1 VQKMQTMTKAF
12 FSYLLAIVL
21 VAFGTGCGIKGPPVP
36 LKKEPP
42 PQVADLEARL
52 EGDRVILVW
61 GLGKEG
67 EEIEAIHFVVMRHC
81 EPAHNPECPAC
92 PKRFVKAGQVDAP
105 TGVVASE
112 HSKLSFAENIKPEMR
127 CSYKVYPVSARGL
140 IGPES
145 PVKSVTAL
153 H

>member
-1 VQKMQTMTKAF
+1 MTKLFLA
-12 FSYLLAIVL
+12 YLLAAAL
-21 VAFGTGCGIKGPPVP
+21 VASGAGCGIKGPPIP

-42 PQVADLEARL
+42 PQVVDLDARL

-67 EEIEAIHFVVMRHC
+67 DQIEAAHFVVMRHC
-81 EPAHNPECPAC
+81 EPAQKPYCPDC
-92 PKRFVKAGQVDAP
+92 PRRFVKAGQVNAP
-105 TGVVASE
+105 AGSVASE
-112 HSKLSFAENIKPEMR
+112 HSKLSFADTIKPEMR

-140 IGPES
+140 AGKDS
-145 PVKSVTAL
+145 PVKSITAL